1 MRPFKFFFFF
11 ALAIMLFF
19 WVTKILFFAF
29 MIAGFLTL
37 GAFIFGGIRRLFG
50 FRRRRQFPARY
61 WAEPLD
67 GNRQPYSSEPI
78 APRFPQRFGGSDSG
92 ARIIEIG

>member
-29 MIAGFLTL
+29 MIAGVLAF
-37 GAFIFGGIRRLFG
+37 GAFVLSGIRRLFG
-50 FRRRRQFPARY
+50 FRRHRQYPARY

-67 GNRQPYSSEPI
+67 SNRQPYSSEPI
-78 APRFPQRFGGSDSG
+78 APRFPQRFDGFSEK
-92 ARIIEIG
+92 RTIEIG

>member
-29 MIAGFLTL
+29 LMAGALTL
-37 GAFIFGGIRRLFG
+37 GAFLFRGIRRLFG
-50 FRRRRQFPARY
+50 FRSPRPYPVRY
-61 WAEPLD
+61 RAEPLD
-67 GNRQPYSSEPI
+67 ANRQPYSSEPI
-78 APRFPQRFGGSDSG
+78 APRFPQRFDGFSDK
-92 ARIIEIG
+92 RTIEIG